1 MERKAT
7 DQRRVWRL
15 EAGLPE
21 PTGTGP
27 ATRQL
32 RPAGTGSGRL
42 HRRHCDRPR
51 RRARI
56 AEAIVRSAATGLA
69 RLGDPE
75 PPAEAEPTRRSMAMQ
90 AREGAINAIASGWR

>member
-42 HRRHCDRPR
+42 HRREVVGKFRGNGCDYADSVELCR
-51 RRARI
+51 
-56 AEAIVRSAATGLA
+56 
-69 RLGDPE
+69 
-75 PPAEAEPTRRSMAMQ
+75 
-90 AREGAINAIASGWR
+90 